1 MTLQRPNII
10 LFNCDDLGY
19 GDLGCYGSEVNRTPY
34 LDRMAAEGMRFTDFY
49 MVASLCS
56 PSRGGMLTG
65 CYPRRIGFGT
75 FDGEGVL
82 FPGMGLGLNPDET
95 TIAELLKAQGY
106 ATKMVGKWHCGDQ
119 PEFLPTRHGFD
130 SYFGLPYSNDMGI
143 QASDA
148 IGPMP
153 PLPLLRDE
161 EVIQEQPDQSAL
173 TERYVDE
180 SLQFIRAHR
189 DGPFFLYFAHMY
201 VHVPIYPP
209 WRFLRE
215 SINGPYGAAVAAV
228 DWSVGVL
235 LDALKQLGLDEQT
248 LVIFTSDNGAR
259 GDRGGT
265 NRPLRGGKFSTWEGG
280 LRLPCI
286 MRWPGVIPAGTTSA
300 EVVASMD
307 FLPTFAG
314 LAGAELPAD
323 RVIDGRDIGPLMRG
337 EPDARSP
344 HEAFFYYMKD
354 WLQAVRSGP
363 WKLHVARDGAP
374 VRELYNLETDIWE
387 RQDVAEEHPDVVR
400 RLEGYADM
408 ARLDLGDA
416 VLGFEG
422 NGCRPAGRVE
432 NPQTL
437 THYNPDH
444 PYMMAMYD
452 LPDRG

>member
-1 MTLQRPNII
+1 
-10 LFNCDDLGY
+10 
-19 GDLGCYGSEVNRTPY
+19 
-34 LDRMAAEGMRFTDFY
+34 
-49 MVASLCS
+49 
-56 PSRGGMLTG
+56 MLTG

-75 FDGEGVL
+75 FDGQGVL
-82 FPGMGLGLNPDET
+82 FPGMGIGLNPDEV

-180 SLQFIRAHR
+180 SVQFIRAHR

-235 LDALKQLGLDEQT
+235 LDELKQLGLDERT

-265 NRPLRGGKFSTWEGG
+265 NRPLRGGKFTTWEGG

-337 EPDARSP
+337 EPGARSP
-344 HEAFFYYMKD
+344 HEAFFYYLKD
-354 WLQAVRSGP
+354 GLQAVRSGP

-374 VRELYNLETDIWE
+374 VRELYNLETDIGE
-387 RQDVAEEHPDVVR
+387 LEDVAAKHPDIVR
-400 RLEGYADM
+400 RLEGYADA

-422 NGCRPAGRVE
+422 SGCRPAGRVE

-437 THYNPDH
+437 THYDPDH